1 MTGEGLS
8 LELASGAATALSG
21 LPVACACLHGG
32 RVVFSDGVALFRI
45 GGDSD
50 DGAAIPVR
58 LTLAPM
64 VGPGPARLA
73 GLALDGLANGR
84 VEITAVSD
92 AGAEA
97 CCELG
102 PAGRDGLPGRAGS
115 RLGRQYGHV
124 WSISLQTDDG
134 ALLAI
139 AALEARFVDLDRRP

>member
-8 LELASGAATALSG
+8 LELASGATTAVSG

-32 RVVFSDGVALFRI
+32 RVVFSDGVALYRV

-58 LTLAPM
+58 LTLPP
-64 VGPGPARLA
+64 VLCPGPARLA

-84 VEITAVSD
+84 LEIAAVSD
-92 AGAEA
+92 DGAEA
-97 CCELG
+97 CGELG
-102 PAGRDGLPGRAGS
+102 PAGRDGLPGRAAC
-115 RLGRQYGHV
+115 RLGRGYGQS
-124 WSISLQTDDG
+124 WSISLRADDG
-134 ALLAI
+134 ALLAV

>member
-1 MTGEGLS
+1 MTGEGFS

-32 RVVFSDGVALFRI
+32 RVVFSDGVGLFRI

-58 LTLAPM
+58 LTLPP
-64 VGPGPARLA
+64 VSCPGPARLA
-73 GLALDGLANGR
+73 GLAVDGLADGR
-84 VEITAVSD
+84 LEISAVSD

-102 PAGRDGLPGRAGS
+102 PAGRDGLPGRAVG
-115 RLGRQYGHV
+115 RLGRGYGQS
-124 WSISLQTDDG
+124 WSISLRADDG
-134 ALLAI
+134 AALAM
-139 AALEARFVDLDRRP
+139 AVLEARFIDLDRRP

>member
-8 LELASGAATALSG
+8 LELASGAATAVCG

-32 RVVFSDGVALFRI
+32 RVVFSDGVALYRV

-64 VGPGPARLA
+64 VCPGPARLA
-73 GLALDGLANGR
+73 GLAVNGLADGR
-84 VEITAVSD
+84 AAITAVSD
-92 AGAEA
+92 AGTQSWG
-97 CCELG
+97 ELG
-102 PAGRDGLPGRAGS
+102 PAGRDGLPGLAAC

-124 WSISLQTDDG
+124 WSVSLQADDG
-134 ALLAI
+134 AALDV
-139 AALEARFVDLDRRP
+139 AALEARFTDLDRRP

>member
-8 LELASGAATALSG
+8 LELASGATTAVSG
-21 LPVACACLHGG
+21 LPVACACLHAG
-32 RVVFSDGVALFRI
+32 RVVFSDGVALYRI

-50 DGAAIPVR
+50 QGAAIPVR

-73 GLALDGLANGR
+73 GLALDGLADGR
-84 VEITAVSD
+84 LATTAVSD
-92 AGAEA
+92 VGAEA

-102 PAGRDGLPGRAGS
+102 PAGRDGLPGRAAC
-115 RLGRQYGHV
+115 RFGRGYGHS
-124 WSISLQTDDG
+124 WSVSLQADDG

-139 AALEARFVDLDRRP
+139 AALEARFLDLDRRP

>member
-8 LELASGAATALSG
+8 LELASGATTAVSR

-50 DGAAIPVR
+50 DGAAVSAR
-58 LTLAPM
+58 LTLPP
-64 VGPGPARLA
+64 VIGPGPARLA
-73 GLALDGLANGR
+73 GVALDGLADGR
-84 VEITAVSD
+84 LEITAVSD
-92 AGAEA
+92 AGTEA

-102 PAGRDGLPGRAGS
+102 PAGRDGLPGRTAC
-115 RLGRQYGHV
+115 RLGRSYGRS
-124 WSISLQTDDG
+124 WSISLQADDG
-134 ALLAI
+134 AALDI